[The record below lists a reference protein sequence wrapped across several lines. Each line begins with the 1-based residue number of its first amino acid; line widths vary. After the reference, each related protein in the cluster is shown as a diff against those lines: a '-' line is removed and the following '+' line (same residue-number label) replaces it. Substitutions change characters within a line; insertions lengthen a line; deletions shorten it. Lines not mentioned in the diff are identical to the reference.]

1 MNLSE
6 QEFELFS
13 SAFVSVLQYVNQKF
27 EMFPQITSTELF
39 RGLNPE
45 QRFSIHSKLY
55 DNIKII
61 DTFLVDNPDQL
72 TPEQLN
78 IASQFKRFVRG
89 DFFVERFLT
98 KYTIFIDEKNKVYG
112 VLGLTEPLNEMIDK
126 SYLHLN
132 IYTTL
137 LPFKDKI
144 IYDGIFKSR
153 NILFGGGIKVELK
166 EIYMAAKHCNRIIET
181 LARPSSSTRRKKQTS
196 NKELAPVINELKKSI
211 SKISLSSDDP
221 AILKPTLS
229 MLKSSLML
237 LEIAADSPNNWAEI
251 DKISRKVLNSVKQVE
266 TVIERGKR
274 YE

>member
-45 QRFSIHSKLY
+45 QRFSVHTKLY

-61 DTFLVDNPDQL
+61 DEFLGENPDEL
-72 TPEQLN
+72 TPEQLTV
-78 IASQFKRFVRG
+78 ASQFKRFVRG
-89 DFFVERFLT
+89 NFFVERFLT
-98 KYTIFIDEKNKVYG
+98 KYAIFIDEKNHVYG
-112 VLGLTEPLNEMIDK
+112 VLGLTDPLNEMIDK
-126 SYLHLN
+126 SYLPLN

-137 LPFKDKI
+137 LPFNDKI
-144 IYDGIFKSR
+144 VYDGIFKSR
-153 NILFGGGIKVELK
+153 NIFFGGGIKRELK
-166 EIYMAAKHCNRIIET
+166 EAYMAAKQCNRIIES
-181 LARPSSSTRRKKQTS
+181 LAKPSSSTRRKKQTS
-196 NKELAPVINELKKSI
+196 NKALTPVINELKKSI
-211 SKISLSSDDP
+211 SKISISSEDP

-229 MLKSSLML
+229 MLKSSLMI
-237 LEIAADSPNNWAEI
+237 LEIATDSPNNWGEI
-251 DKISRKVLNSVKQVE
+251 EKALKKVSTSVKQVE
-266 TVIERGKR
+266 KVIEHGQR

>member
-6 QEFELFS
+6 QEFEFFS
-13 SAFVSVLQYVNQKF
+13 SVFVSVLLYVNQKF
-27 EMFPQITSTELF
+27 ELFPQINCTELF

-61 DTFLVDNPDQL
+61 DEFLVENPDEL
-72 TPEQLN
+72 TPEQLTVT
-78 IASQFKRFVRG
+78 SQFKRFVRG
-89 DFFVERFLT
+89 NFFVERFLS
-98 KYTIFIDEKNKVYG
+98 KYAIFIDEKDHVYG
-112 VLGLTEPLNEMIDK
+112 VLGLTEPLNQMIDK
-126 SYLHLN
+126 SYLPLN

-153 NILFGGGIKVELK
+153 NILFGGGIKGELK
-166 EIYMAAKHCNRIIET
+166 EIYMSAKQCNRIIES
-181 LARPSSSTRRKKQTS
+181 LAKPSSTRRKKQTS
-196 NKELAPVINELKKSI
+196 NKALAPVINELKKSI

-229 MLKSSLML
+229 MLKSSLMI
-237 LEIAADSPNNWAEI
+237 LEIATDSPNNWGEI
-251 DKISRKVLNSVKQVE
+251 EKVLRKVSTSVKQVE
-266 TVIERGKR
+266 KVIERGQR

>member
-6 QEFELFS
+6 QEFEFFS
-13 SAFVSVLQYVNQKF
+13 SVFVSLLLYVNQKF
-27 EMFPQITSTELF
+27 ELFPQINCTELF

-61 DTFLVDNPDQL
+61 DEFLVDNPDKL
-72 TPEQLN
+72 TPEQLTV
-78 IASQFKRFVRG
+78 ASQFKRFVRG
-89 DFFVERFLT
+89 NFFVERFLS
-98 KYTIFIDEKNKVYG
+98 KYAIFIDEKNNVYG
-112 VLGLTEPLNEMIDK
+112 VLGLTDSLNEMIDK
-126 SYLHLN
+126 SYLPLN

-153 NILFGGGIKVELK
+153 NILFGGGIKGELK
-166 EIYMAAKHCNRIIET
+166 EIYMSAKQCNRIIES
-181 LARPSSSTRRKKQTS
+181 LAKPSSSTSRKKQTS
-196 NKELAPVINELKKSI
+196 NKALAPVINELKKSI

-237 LEIAADSPNNWAEI
+237 LEIATDSPNNWAEV
-251 DKISRKVLNSVKQVE
+251 DKISRKVLTSVKQVE
-266 TVIERGKR
+266 KVIERGQR

>member
-6 QEFELFS
+6 QEFEFFS
-13 SAFVSVLQYVNQKF
+13 SVFVSVLLYVNQKF
-27 EMFPQITSTELF
+27 ELFPQINCTELF

-61 DTFLVDNPDQL
+61 DEFLVENPDEL
-72 TPEQLN
+72 TPEQLTV
-78 IASQFKRFVRG
+78 ASQFKRFVRG
-89 DFFVERFLT
+89 NFFVERFLT
-98 KYTIFIDEKNKVYG
+98 KYTIFIDEKNNVYG
-112 VLGLTEPLNEMIDK
+112 VLGLTDPLNEMIDK
-126 SYLHLN
+126 SYLPLN

-153 NILFGGGIKVELK
+153 NILFGGGIKGELK
-166 EIYMAAKHCNRIIET
+166 EIYMSAKQCNRIIES
-181 LARPSSSTRRKKQTS
+181 LAKPSSTRRKKQTS
-196 NKELAPVINELKKSI
+196 NKALAPVINELKKSI

-229 MLKSSLML
+229 MLKSSLMI
-237 LEIAADSPNNWAEI
+237 LEIATDSPNNWGEI
-251 DKISRKVLNSVKQVE
+251 EKILRKVSTSVKQVE
-266 TVIERGKR
+266 KVIERGQR

>member
-1 MNLSE
+1 IL
-6 QEFELFS
+6 L
-13 SAFVSVLQYVNQKF
+13 YVNQKF
-27 EMFPQITSTELF
+27 ELFPQINSTKLF
-39 RGLNPE
+39 LGLNPE

-72 TPEQLN
+72 TPEQLT

-126 SYLHLN
+126 SYLPLN

-144 IYDGIFKSR
+144 IYDGLFKSR
-153 NILFGGGIKVELK
+153 NILFGSGIKGELK
-166 EIYMAAKHCNRIIET
+166 EIYMAAKQCNRIIET
-181 LARPSSSTRRKKQTS
+181 LAKPSSSTRRKKQTS

-211 SKISLSSDDP
+211 LKISLSSDDP

-266 TVIERGKR
+266 KVIERGQR